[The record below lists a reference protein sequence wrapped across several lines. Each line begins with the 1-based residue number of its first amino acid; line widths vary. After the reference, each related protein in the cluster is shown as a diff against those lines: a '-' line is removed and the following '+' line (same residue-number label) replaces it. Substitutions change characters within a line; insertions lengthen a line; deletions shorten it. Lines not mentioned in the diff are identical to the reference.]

1 MTSRANGRGA
11 SGRSVVYI
19 DGEAMNR
26 RMDEMNR
33 RMGEMNRRMGEMNDT
48 LIRVEAEGKAAKTGW
63 DKVEKRVSRLEPRV
77 WAFPTLGGLVGIAA
91 LFVSIMKTT
100 GG

>member
-1 MTSRANGRGA
+1 MTSRANGRPA

-19 DGEAMNR
+19 DGDAMY
-26 RMDEMNR
+26 E

-48 LIRVEAEGKAAKTGW
+48 LIRVETEFKAAKTGW
-63 DKVEKRVSRLEPRV
+63 DKVEKRVGRLEPRV
-77 WAFPTLGGLVGIAA
+77 WAFPTLTGLVGIAA
-91 LFVSIMKTT
+91 LFVSIVNAT

>member
-19 DGEAMNR
+19 DGAAMY
-26 RMDEMNR
+26 E
-33 RMGEMNRRMGEMNDT
+33 RMGEMSKRMGEMNDT
-48 LIRVEAEGKAAKTGW
+48 LIRVEAEVKAAKSGW
-63 DKVEKRVSRLEPRV
+63 DKVEKRVGRIEPRV

-91 LFVSIMKTT
+91 LVVSIVNAT